1 MFARCLLPAA
11 VLVFPLA
18 VPVAAQTQRDLTD
31 DQTSC
36 SRVLACFGT
45 EGRWFEGRAFGR
57 GTGTVAGIVSDGV
70 SCSGTWTSE
79 NGQGRGESWITCDDG
94 MTATVSTGYQDHYT
108 GTTIGQGVA
117 NTGVAVT
124 SWSGLHVADFL
135 RRESD
140 RPQAALPCG
149 AQDIPISQALPLMP
163 PPGPV
168 RPRLSG

>member
-1 MFARCLLPAA
+1 MFMRCLLPVA

-18 VPVAAQTQRDLTD
+18 VPAGAETRCDLTD

-57 GTGTVAGIVSDGV
+57 GTGTVAGMVSDGV

-79 NGQGRGESWITCDDG
+79 NGQGRGEAWITCDDG
-94 MTATVSTGYQDHYT
+94 MTVTVTTEYQDHYT

-117 NTGVAVT
+117 NTGVAVK
-124 SWSGLHVADFL
+124 SWSGLHVAEFL
-135 RRESD
+135 RRESNT
-140 RPQAALPCG
+140 PQAVLPCG
-149 AQDIPISQALPLMP
+149 RQEIPISQAPLVVP
-163 PPGPV
+163 QPDPA
-168 RPRLSG
+168 RPRRTG

>member
-1 MFARCLLPAA
+1 MFMRCLLPVA

-18 VPVAAQTQRDLTD
+18 VPAGAETRCDLTD

-57 GTGTVAGIVSDGV
+57 GTGTVAGMVSDGV
-70 SCSGTWTSE
+70 ACSGTWTSD
-79 NGQGRGESWITCDDG
+79 NGQGRGEARVTCDDG
-94 MTATVSTGYQDHYT
+94 MTVTVTTEYQDHYT

-117 NTGVAVT
+117 NTGVAVK

-135 RRESD
+135 RRESNT
-140 RPQAALPCG
+140 PQAVLPCG
-149 AQDIPISQALPLMP
+149 PQDIPVSLAPPVTPLPDP
-163 PPGPV
+163 A
-168 RPRLSG
+168 RPRRTG